1 MQTQSTKST
10 ELELPTKQETDLAE
24 KSSRKLADYVQST
37 KEPTFQVVDSK
48 GKRTK
53 ISFPVSALK
62 LLVDILVQMAEGNAV
77 TLVPVHAEL
86 TTQQAA
92 NLLNVSRPFL
102 VKLLDD
108 KKIPCRKVGAR
119 RRVLAKDILQYKENI
134 DNERLK
140 TLEKLTK
147 EAQDLDMGYK

>member
-1 MQTQSTKST
+1 MQTQSRKKSD
-10 ELELPTKQETDLAE
+10 LVLPNKHDTDLAE

-37 KEPTFQVVDSK
+37 KEPTFQIVDSA

-77 TLVPVHAEL
+77 TLMPIHAEL
-86 TTQQAA
+86 TTQESP
-92 NLLNVSRPFL
+92 NLRNVSRPLL
-102 VKLLDD
+102 VKLRDA
-108 KKIPCRKVGAR
+108 KKSPYRKVGTR
-119 RRVLAKDILQYKENI
+119 RRVLAKDILKYKENI

-140 TLEKLTK
+140 TLEKLSK
-147 EAQDLDMGYK
+147 EAQDLDMGYE